1 MGGPTLHIVTKWR
14 RAAKLALVLVGLPLA
29 VAAFFWPLADEAN
42 STIHFTDSGA
52 VVRKVVVVRDF
63 SSARDFVTQL
73 YARQFL
79 PMFFSVYLAGYLL
92 VGGRLYTALQAGAL
106 LWHSASIAG
115 AFFLLRRNLS
125 QSAAALMGALLFG
138 TSCGT
143 FVVLRSPYIAS
154 AKALGLSMVV
164 GALVS
169 LELFRTS
176 ERKLLLF
183 ASAGLCVLAPA
194 ATPHAWVAAPLAG
207 LYGILVMRAS
217 GRRLLL
223 VVVAYSIALGCY
235 AVPCVLVHGPSISD
249 SLADRS
255 SETTAVTVSP
265 RVLVR
270 WTSAVLVKL
279 LRKEEHLRWYRFS
292 GHWEWLRHAPA
303 VALGI
308 LALLSGVSLAL
319 ARDTLSKARKRN
331 LVRFGAFCFV
341 GLTVTI
347 LLLGVFRMSW
357 APSAAK
363 CVRTIRWHY
372 VTMFFLGAL
381 VAAAA
386 DPVLAVARRI
396 LGRAGPWL
404 IAALLVG
411 PTVGANR
418 MALGLYDRTMD
429 EHEPW
434 PGVGALM
441 ADLRALHRLADDRAR
456 QGLPTVLPSRRIP
469 GKGRKSLSL
478 ADLDLFVTSGK
489 GSGIR
494 WVTRPREQEQRD
506 LHTLL
511 RHAPSL
517 HALYRRYYPEVLT
530 DAPGQHKER

>member
-1 MGGPTLHIVTKWR
+1 MVSVL
-14 RAAKLALVLVGLPLA
+14 LVGLPLA

-52 VVRKVVVVRDF
+52 TVRRVIAVRDL
-63 SSARDFVTQL
+63 SSARDFIMRF
-73 YARQFL
+73 YARQFA
-79 PMFFSVYLAGYLL
+79 PVHFSVYLAAYLL
-92 VGGRLYTALQAGAL
+92 AGGRLYTALQIGAL

-125 QSAAALMGALLFG
+125 QSAAALTGALLFG

-143 FVVLRSPYIAS
+143 FVVLRSPFIAS
-154 AKALGLSMVV
+154 AKALGLSMVI

-176 ERKLLLF
+176 ERRFLL
-183 ASAGLCVLAPA
+183 AVSAGLCVLAPA
-194 ATPHAWVAAPLAG
+194 TTPHAWVAAPLAC
-207 LYGILVMRAS
+207 LYAILVMRAR

-223 VVVAYSIALGCY
+223 VVVAYSIALACY
-235 AVPCVLVHGPSISD
+235 AVPCVLVHGRRIAD

-255 SETTAVTVSP
+255 SATEAVTVSP
-265 RVLVR
+265 RVLAR
-270 WTSAVLVKL
+270 WTTAVLAKL
-279 LRKEEHLRWYRFS
+279 LWKEESLRWYRFS
-292 GHWEWLRHAPA
+292 GHWRWLRHAPT

-308 LALLSGVSLAL
+308 VAVLSGVSLAF
-319 ARDTLSKARKRN
+319 ARDTLPEARRRN

-341 GLTVTI
+341 GLAVTI
-347 LLLGVFRMSW
+347 LLLGVFRMPW
-357 APSAAK
+357 APSAAQ

-372 VTMFFLGAL
+372 VSMLFLGAL
-381 VAAAA
+381 VGAVA
-386 DPVLAVARRI
+386 DPGLAMTRTI

-404 IAALLVG
+404 VAALLVG

-418 MALGLYDRTMD
+418 MALGLYDRVMD

-441 ADLRALHRLADDRAR
+441 SDLRTLHRLAEDRAR
-456 QGLPTVLPSRRIP
+456 QGLPTALPSRRIP

-478 ADLDLFVTSGK
+478 EHLDLFLTSGR
-489 GSGIR
+489 GSDIR
-494 WVTRPREQEQRD
+494 WVTRLTEQERRD
-506 LHTLL
+506 LPALL

-517 HALYRRYYPEVLT
+517 HALYRRYYPEVLA
-530 DAPGQHKER
+530 DAPGQQMQH